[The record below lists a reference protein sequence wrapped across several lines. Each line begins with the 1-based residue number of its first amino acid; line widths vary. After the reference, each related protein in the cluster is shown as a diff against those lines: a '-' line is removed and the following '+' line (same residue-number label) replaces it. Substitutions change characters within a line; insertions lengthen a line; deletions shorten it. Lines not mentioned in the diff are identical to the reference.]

1 MKLKFQNI
9 EQEFD
14 YAENN
19 VCELVLENPEMFF
32 TITNGL
38 IKQVNGEEQMCFL
51 YEKDKDFDLNKYAEI
66 VSDFYSFSCNSKKIN
81 LLVQKKILQICENV
95 DFAVELDN
103 LNKTLQ
109 KVMNKIGDNVDIS
122 INMNKEIQFPE
133 VVKFMDIEVRESSSL
148 FERLIDYV
156 NLLGKLKGI
165 KLLVL
170 LNLSAYLS
178 AEKIKLIFKQCA
190 YNEIKVL
197 LICNADKGLP
207 VDKKVIIDKAL
218 CEI

>member
-1 MKLKFQNI
+1 MKMWI
-9 EQEFD
+9 
-14 YAENN
+14 
-19 VCELVLENPEMFF
+19 
-32 TITNGL
+32 
-38 IKQVNGEEQMCFL
+38 
-51 YEKDKDFDLNKYAEI
+51 
-66 VSDFYSFSCNSKKIN
+66 
-81 LLVQKKILQICENV
+81 
-95 DFAVELDN
+95 FAVELDN

-109 KVMNKIGDNVDIS
+109 KVMNKIGDNVDIP
-122 INMNKEIQFPE
+122 IDMNKEIQFPE
-133 VVKFMDIEVRESSSL
+133 VVKFMDIEVRESTSL

-165 KLLVL
+165 KLLIL

-197 LICNADKGLP
+197 LICNVDKGLP
-207 VDKKVIIDKAL
+207 VDKKVIIDKEL